1 MKIRG
6 SIEKINPL
14 YSLYVLV
21 GLLCLALPFRT
32 YQLLRLVEN
41 NTGFYR
47 EINWSV
53 YLMYALCILAVLVPY
68 VLTTLAKN
76 VPESRAVY
84 GKNKVLAVSAF
95 VFGAGLVADAVSP
108 ISTLVMNSPF
118 LSTGETSPVI
128 MALQGAFAVLGAI
141 YIFVFGI
148 SYIDG
153 KTRYSRYKLLALC
166 PLVWSVARLV
176 IRFVK
181 KISYV
186 NVSDLML
193 ELFAIVFMMLFFLS
207 FARISS
213 GLSNKKSMRSL
224 WASGFAAAFFC
235 AVANVPRLLMV
246 ITANGN
252 SLNEEYPFALCDLGF
267 AFFAICYIVN
277 SMKTA
282 QNNDASEFLD
292 ETEEDI
298 SPITEISDMV
308 DEEV

>member
-118 LSTGETSPVI
+118 LSTGETS
-128 MALQGAFAVLGAI
+128 L
-141 YIFVFGI
+141 
-148 SYIDG
+148 
-153 KTRYSRYKLLALC
+153 
-166 PLVWSVARLV
+166 
-176 IRFVK
+176 
-181 KISYV
+181 
-186 NVSDLML
+186 
-193 ELFAIVFMMLFFLS
+193 
-207 FARISS
+207 
-213 GLSNKKSMRSL
+213 KS
-224 WASGFAAAFFC
+224 
-235 AVANVPRLLMV
+235 
-246 ITANGN
+246 
-252 SLNEEYPFALCDLGF
+252 
-267 AFFAICYIVN
+267 
-277 SMKTA
+277 
-282 QNNDASEFLD
+282 
-292 ETEEDI
+292 
-298 SPITEISDMV
+298 
-308 DEEV
+308 